1 MAGYSR
7 KTALK
12 ASEVLSRAETLLPE
26 MLGLSR
32 TRSSGHSAT
41 YSGAE
46 GTVTLSAHG
55 HGLYTEVIAS
65 TDRLRTSR
73 MDVEIQK
80 FLNLLP
86 YEPGDRGGPGSG
98 EYSPPLPD

>member
-7 KTALK
+7 KTALR
-12 ASEVLSRAETLLPE
+12 AAEVLSRAETLLPE

-32 TRSSGHSAT
+32 TRVSGHSAT
-41 YSGAE
+41 YHGVE
-46 GTVTLSAHG
+46 GSVTISAHG

-73 MDVEIQK
+73 MDVEVQK
-80 FLNLLP
+80 FLNHLP

-98 EYSPPLPD
+98 ESTRPLPD